1 MNVAIPDEILQA
13 AGLSEQELLQE
24 IALLLYQQNRL
35 TLGYASRL
43 ANMYQGDF
51 MELLAS
57 RVICIHYD
65 VEEFEQDLQTLRKL
79 GRLKN
84 ITVDASPQAQASAAE
99 A

>member
-1 MNVAIPDEILQA
+1 MNLSIPDEILQA

-51 MELLAS
+51 MELLAGRDIAS
-57 RVICIHYD
+57 HYD
-65 VEEFEQDLQTLRKL
+65 VEQFEQDLETLRKL
-79 GRLKN
+79 GRLQN
-84 ITVDASPQAQASAAE
+84 IPVDASPQV
-99 A
+99 